1 MRVRKV
7 RQEHGLTH
15 QVKPA
20 VFAGSSKHSCAC
32 IWDKL
37 WQEHSLTDQVF
48 IFLTGRRAGAQ
59 HGLLLAGNALLYR
72 LATVLSWNSPCL
84 HSPAQVSACVYFPA
98 HSSTEVQS

>member
-48 IFLTGRRAGAQ
+48 VFLTGRRAGAQ

-72 LATVLSWNSPCL
+72 PGDSALLEQSLLAWPSPSQCMCML
-84 HSPAQVSACVYFPA
+84 P
-98 HSSTEVQS
+98 SSLLN